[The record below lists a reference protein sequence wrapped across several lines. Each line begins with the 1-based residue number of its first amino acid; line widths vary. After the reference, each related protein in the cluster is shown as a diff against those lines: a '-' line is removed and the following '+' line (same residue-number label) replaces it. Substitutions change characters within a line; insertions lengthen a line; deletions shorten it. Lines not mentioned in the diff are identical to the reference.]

1 MTSPEL
7 TARDG
12 WEREKSPVRAALGR
26 LPRYASWVLYAVTP
40 AMALV
45 YVFAHILAPG
55 IQVPDFS
62 EVFYPSAKALLHG
75 RDFYPSGAFHPERGY
90 VLEYVYPP
98 LTAIVS
104 VPFTVLPVGVGEVLF
119 IAILTLAVP
128 ATLVALDVRDWR
140 CYGLAFLWAPV
151 LHAILTGNI
160 TLLVGL
166 AAALVWRW
174 RDRPYAAGVSLG
186 LALAAK
192 LYLWPLLPWLLVTRR
207 VRATFASVVIGAAVF
222 FLSWALV
229 GFRGLADYP
238 GLLHRLSDALD
249 SRSYTV
255 YALGLDVGLP
265 SGVSRALWILF
276 AVALLAVTV
285 AVARRGDERSAFVL
299 ALAASLACTPIV
311 WLHYFSLLLVAVA
324 VASPRIGTAWFPCA
338 LMTLFVST
346 GDFNGSTFQNAAV
359 FGLAAATIVLAL
371 ARPEPRLR
379 RARLSPAPRAGS
391 P

>member
-1 MTSPEL
+1 M
-7 TARDG
+7 
-12 WEREKSPVRAALGR
+12 ERV
-26 LPRYASWVLYAVTP
+26 PRYASWILFAVTP

-45 YVFAHILAPG
+45 YVFAHNIAPG

-75 RDFYPSGAFHPERGY
+75 RDFYPHEAFHPERGY

-98 LTAIVS
+98 LTAIAT

-119 IAILTLAVP
+119 IALLTLVVP
-128 ATLVALDVRDWR
+128 ATLLALGVRDWR

-166 AAALVWRW
+166 SAALVWRW
-174 RDRPYAAGVSLG
+174 RDRPLAAGVSLG

-192 LYLWPLLPWLLVTRR
+192 LYLWPLLPWLVATRR
-207 VRATFASVVIGAAVF
+207 IRATFSSLVVGAAVF
-222 FLSWALV
+222 FLSWAVV
-229 GFRGLADYP
+229 GFRGFADYP

-255 YALGLDVGLP
+255 YALGLDLGLP

-276 AVALLAVTV
+276 AVALLAMTV
-285 AVARRGDERSAFVL
+285 AVARRGDERAAFVL

-311 WLHYFSLLLVAVA
+311 WLHYFSLLLVAAA
-324 VASPRIGTAWFPCA
+324 VASPTLTVAWAPCA

-346 GDFNGSTFQNAAV
+346 GDFNGSVFQDAAV
-359 FGLAAATIVLAL
+359 ITLAAVTVVLAL
-371 ARPEPRLR
+371 TRPQLRL
-379 RARLSPAPRAGS
+379 RLSPARAVRS